1 MVRNLTLEGI
11 GGPRQMVEHV
21 ASQAERGVRHY
32 VFALFNLS
40 IALGFFNLLPIPAL
54 DGGRAVFVMVEA
66 VTHRKLNAKLETVAT
81 LVGFV
86 MLISL
91 IVFVSFR

>member
-1 MVRNLTLEGI
+1 MGWAK
-11 GGPRQMVEHV
+11 G
-21 ASQAERGVRHY
+21 ERGASLCPR
-32 VFALFNLS
+32 FRALAPLSPPLKLS

-54 DGGRAVFVMVEA
+54 DGGRAVFVMLEA
-66 VTHRKLNAKLETVAT
+66 VTRRKLNAKLETLAT
-81 LVGFV
+81 RVGFV